1 MILIPGYTPDD
12 FCQGDNYDAA
22 RVLQKA
28 HAQEHGET
36 LLYDHHGDIIPSPEA
51 MAKAI
56 RYANHKHSLSAPA
69 GLKAFDRMRPG
80 GDSDFSDPETLGTQA
95 GEGMAIQGLKFQHCM
110 AAFGVDRDT
119 HPLASTAHEKSR
131 WYGNI
136 EIDPLTVLSESED
149 GAYVLGW
156 AWVDRPSTEGTAE

>member
-56 RYANHKHSLSAPA
+56 RYANHKRSLSALA

-95 GEGMAIQGLKFQHCM
+95 GDLITDLMHLLTLHLQDPEAVIESARQH
-110 AAFGVDRDT
+110 F
-119 HPLASTAHEKSR
+119 E
-131 WYGNI
+131 
-136 EIDPLTVLSESED
+136 
-149 GAYVLGW
+149 
-156 AWVDRPSTEGTAE
+156 AENVGPA